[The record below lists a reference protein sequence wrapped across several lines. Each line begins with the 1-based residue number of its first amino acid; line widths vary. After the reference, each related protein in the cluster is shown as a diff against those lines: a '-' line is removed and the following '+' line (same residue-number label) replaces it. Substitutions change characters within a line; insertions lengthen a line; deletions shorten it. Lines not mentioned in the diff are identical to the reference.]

1 MFYYYTDGSCKSN
14 GNPNSAGG
22 WGIVKVDE
30 FNNILWEQQ
39 GTKAPTT
46 NNEMELIAILTTLK
60 YIKEKEETDCII
72 YSDSAYCVN
81 LINSWMY
88 NWKDNGWKRPKNQEV
103 KNLEIIKEIYDLA
116 HLAEIKKTSGH
127 SGIFGNEYADA
138 LATGKISLSTLKEEW
153 N

>member
-46 NNEMELIAILTTLK
+46 NNEMELIAILTALK
-60 YIKEKEETDCII
+60 YIKEKEEADCII

-81 LINSWMY
+81 LINYWMY

-116 HLAEIKKTSGH
+116 HLAQIKKVHGH
-127 SGIFGNEYADA
+127 MGIIGNEMADK
-138 LATGKISLSTLKEEW
+138 LATGERQI
-153 N
+153 NI